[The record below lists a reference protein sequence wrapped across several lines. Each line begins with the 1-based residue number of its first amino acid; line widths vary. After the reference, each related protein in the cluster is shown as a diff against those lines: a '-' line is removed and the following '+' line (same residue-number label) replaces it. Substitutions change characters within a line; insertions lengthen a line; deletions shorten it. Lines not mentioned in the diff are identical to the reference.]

1 MPQAKRQLFVV
12 GIGASAGGIEA
23 FEGLF
28 HYLPPDTGAAFVIVA
43 HLAPNKVSMLDE
55 IVGRFTAMPVA
66 QARDGIKVEFY
77 YVYIIPPDG
86 ALTLEHGKL
95 RVHALV
101 ALQRA
106 PNPIDLFF
114 TSLAEDQAEHA
125 IGIVLSW
132 GGSDGTQGI
141 KAIKIL

>member
-1 MPQAKRQLFVV
+1 MKRQLFVV

-28 HYLPPDTGAAFVIVA
+28 HYLPPDKGAAFVIVA
-43 HLAPNKVSMLDE
+43 HLAPNKVSMLGE

-66 QARDGIKVEFY
+66 QARDGIKVESH

-125 IGIVLSW
+125 IGIVLSG

>member
-1 MPQAKRQLFVV
+1 MPASWKFSFDAGNVSAAIVVALQGEAYLPQAKRQLFVV

-66 QARDGIKVEFY
+66 QARDGIKVESDH
-77 YVYIIPPDG
+77 VY
-86 ALTLEHGKL
+86 
-95 RVHALV
+95 
-101 ALQRA
+101 
-106 PNPIDLFF
+106 
-114 TSLAEDQAEHA
+114 TSSLPMAR
-125 IGIVLSW
+125 
-132 GGSDGTQGI
+132 
-141 KAIKIL
+141 